1 MLGLSFYVLAD
12 TFFIANGVGKEGLIA
27 LNLALPAFNGGINAI
42 ALLIASGIGAVYS
55 IHVGRNENR
64 KGEEAFTATFVFAII
79 IGVILTFVGIFFSK
93 DLVYLLGARGNMIEL
108 SNEYIKTLLIFSIAF
123 IVNNIIVC
131 MVRNDGEPRLAMIAM
146 LSGSLSNIV
155 LDYIFI
161 YPLGM
166 GMFGAALATGIAPI
180 ISLIILSTHFL
191 RGKNSFSFVRGRI
204 SIRRIIQVIT
214 IGIPASITEFS
225 SGIVILLFNL
235 VIIGITGEIGVA
247 AYGIIANI
255 SLVFI
260 AIFTGIGQG
269 IQPVIS
275 TCYGAGQS
283 RKIDKTLK
291 YAVILAL
298 SLGIIF
304 YIICLVFADGII
316 SAFNAEGD
324 LQLLDLTRNGMRI
337 YFSSTILMGVNI
349 VIITFFSSIAM
360 PRPSLI
366 TSLLRGIILIIPA
379 LLILPTFIGIN
390 GVWLTIPIA
399 EALTLIIGIW
409 LMLIYFHRNRALNI
423 NAG

>member
-1 MLGLSFYVLAD
+1 
-12 TFFIANGVGKEGLIA
+12 IA

>member
-42 ALLIASGIGAVYS
+42 GLLIASGIGAVYS

>member
-1 MLGLSFYVLAD
+1 MLGLSLYVLAD

-42 ALLIASGIGAVYS
+42 GLLIASGIGAVYS
-55 IHVGRNENR
+55 IHIGRNEHR
-64 KGEEAFTATFVFAII
+64 QGQEIFTVTFFFALM
-79 IGVILTFVGIFFSK
+79 IGIILTLVGIFYSK
-93 DLVYLLGARGNMIEL
+93 DLVYLLGARGDMIEL
-108 SNEYIKTLLIFSIAF
+108 SNEYIKTLLIFSVAF
-123 IVNNIIVC
+123 IINNVMVC

-146 LSGSLSNIV
+146 LSGSLANIV

-161 YPLGM
+161 YPMNM
-166 GMFGAALATGIAPI
+166 GMFGAALATGIAPVL
-180 ISLIILSTHFL
+180 SLIILSTHFI
-191 RGKNSFSFVRGRI
+191 RKKNNFTFVRGKVKICKILR
-204 SIRRIIQVIT
+204 VIA

-275 TCYGAGQS
+275 TCYGAGES
-283 RKIDKTLK
+283 KKVNKTLK
-291 YAVILAL
+291 YGVILAL
-298 SLGIIF
+298 ALGIAF
-304 YIICLVFADGII
+304 YVICLAFSDEII

-324 LQLLDLTRNGMRI
+324 LHLLDLTRDGMKI
-337 YFSSTILMGVNI
+337 YFSSTILMGINI

-379 LLILPTFIGIN
+379 LIILPALLGIN

-409 LMLIYFHRNRALNI
+409 LTLIYFRKRRHCDL
-423 NAG
+423 